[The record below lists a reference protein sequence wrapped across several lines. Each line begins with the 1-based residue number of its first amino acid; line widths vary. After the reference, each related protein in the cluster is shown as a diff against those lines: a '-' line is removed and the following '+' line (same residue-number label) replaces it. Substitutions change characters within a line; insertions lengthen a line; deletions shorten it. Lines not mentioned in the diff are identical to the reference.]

1 MQHKKELEQ
10 QYTKVASANPSTAL
24 GGPAFLFG
32 ANVPITEGE
41 LRAGLPSRSAV
52 EKLVSRFFNSLDPSV
67 YTLHYP
73 TFHKQLN
80 KHFQDPTT
88 TCIVWLG
95 LLYSILCL
103 AMQSYNK
110 IGDEPPEWKGK
121 FSFLHELV
129 ILVSLK
135 FCIIPAATRLFW
147 WSKLNLN

>member
-1 MQHKKELEQ
+1 
-10 QYTKVASANPSTAL
+10 VASANPSTAL

-32 ANVPITEGE
+32 AHALITEGE

-80 KHFQDPTT
+80 KHFQDPTS

-121 FSFLHELV
+121 LL
-129 ILVSLK
+129 LYLK
-135 FCIIPAATRLFW
+135 LYDENTQ
-147 WSKLNLN
+147 NLLL

>member
-1 MQHKKELEQ
+1 
-10 QYTKVASANPSTAL
+10 
-24 GGPAFLFG
+24 
-32 ANVPITEGE
+32 VPITEGE

-52 EKLVSRFFNSLDPSV
+52 EKLVSRYFNSLDPSV
-67 YTLHYP
+67 SILHYP

-121 FSFLHELV
+121 FPFPCELV
-129 ILVSLK
+129 ILVSLQLSRA
-135 FCIIPAATRLFW
+135 IILLVRMRPEANTNPRTNLGL
-147 WSKLNLN
+147 SK

>member
-1 MQHKKELEQ
+1 
-10 QYTKVASANPSTAL
+10 VASANPSTAL

-32 ANVPITEGE
+32 AHAPITEGE

-52 EKLVSRFFNSLDPSV
+52 EKLVSRYFNSLDPSV

-121 FSFLHELV
+121 SMFSYEHWCHCIRCSSCTLSAV
-129 ILVSLK
+129 I
-135 FCIIPAATRLFW
+135 RLFCP
-147 WSKLNLN
+147 SKCDLD